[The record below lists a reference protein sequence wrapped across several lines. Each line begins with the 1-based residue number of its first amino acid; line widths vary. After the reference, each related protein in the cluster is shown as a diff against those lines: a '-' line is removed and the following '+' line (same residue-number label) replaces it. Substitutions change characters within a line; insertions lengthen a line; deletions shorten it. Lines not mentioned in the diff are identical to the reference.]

1 MIVTETQKIEIR
13 DALERYVRRYGS
25 QKKAAASLKGISEGT
40 LSTILTGKFGKIG
53 DDMWS
58 RLRSQVCP
66 ATAGYRLAETGAR
79 MALLGYFQKMKED
92 SSVMWITG
100 PAGVGKSTTAREY
113 AERNQNVFLLTCSQ
127 DMHRSDFMRELSSAI
142 GLDNAGMN
150 IRESLYAIIRHLVT
164 LDRPLLIFDEA
175 DKLKDTVLL
184 YFITIY
190 NEMEDRCGIVFLSTD
205 AIKRRIETGVSYN
218 KIGYNELYSRIARR
232 FVPVRQASRQE
243 VTDICHA
250 NGIEDRKAIQEVIDD
265 AADAQNDLRRV
276 KRCIIKQK
284 GLQRLF
290 NL

>member
-1 MIVTETQKIEIR
+1 MIITDIQKTEIR

-40 LSTILTGKFGKIG
+40 LSTILTGKFEKIG

-66 ATAGYRLAETGAR
+66 ATAGYRLVETSAR
-79 MALLGYFQKMKED
+79 MALLGYFSKMKED

-100 PAGVGKSTTAREY
+100 PAGVGKSTTAREFTEKTPNAY
-113 AERNQNVFLLTCSQ
+113 LLTCSQ
-127 DMHRSDFMRELSSAI
+127 DMLRGDFMKELSAAI
-142 GLDNAGMN
+142 GLDNAGMS
-150 IRESLYAIIRHLVT
+150 IRESLYAIIRYLVT
-164 LDRPLLIFDEA
+164 LERPLLIFDEA
-175 DKLKDTVLL
+175 DKLKDTILL

-190 NEMEDRCGIVFLSTD
+190 NELEDRCGIVFLSTD
-205 AIKRRIETGVSYN
+205 AIKCRIERGVSYN

-232 FVPVRQASRQE
+232 FVPLKPASRQE
-243 VTDICHA
+243 VRDICEV
-250 NGIEDRKAIQEVIDD
+250 NGVSDRKAVQEVLDD
-265 AADAQNDLRRV
+265 AADGQNDLRRV

-284 GLQRLF
+284 GLQSLF